1 MLVDAKSARITRR
14 VTLPQT
20 LQFIPPKH
28 FLRVMFTGKNM
39 LRFAGVG
46 LAFGVGSLSIYTG
59 NLLGSRMGNTTAGRK
74 FNSYLFDKK
83 QNNEN
88 DLRNPNEIEACR
100 KLGLLIPDE
109 AQYTMVHKISKF
121 LSDEE
126 IEDLKQAIKTL
137 QQDRKIGVVER
148 NAKGQSAKFN
158 DCVWRTS
165 FLHTNGHFKSLFPSL
180 HAKIKRKIIEVDGEV
195 WHMIKPKRD
204 SSDGEKDGF
213 EHLNIRTVESHEY
226 IQGGK
231 LGCTKHY
238 DAGSIVTI
246 DIMLSDPESE
256 FEGGELSFPHFESV
270 GTESTKSEAFST
282 DEVVRLEKGDM
293 ALFLSHKYHNVLP
306 VRSGKRHVMV
316 MELWNGPEKTCPH
329 RCETVG
335 KCKHTLSR
343 SQLGNFSQ
351 HVSLLG

>member
-1 MLVDAKSARITRR
+1 
-14 VTLPQT
+14 
-20 LQFIPPKH
+20 
-28 FLRVMFTGKNM
+28 MFTGKNM

-109 AQYTMVHKISKF
+109 AQHTMVHKISKF
-121 LSDEE
+121 LSDKE